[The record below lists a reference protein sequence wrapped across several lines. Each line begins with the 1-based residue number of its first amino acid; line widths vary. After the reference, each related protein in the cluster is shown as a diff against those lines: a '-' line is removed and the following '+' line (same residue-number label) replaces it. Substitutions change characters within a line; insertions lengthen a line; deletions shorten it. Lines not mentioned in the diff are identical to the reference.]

1 MTNCKYK
8 LRKLS
13 VGLVSVGTML
23 IAPTVLGQEVSA
35 STTSTE
41 TSAAS
46 AGVGTSGTAASET
59 GSGAAVA
66 TATTTTA
73 TTNGGP
79 QSTPAVAEATP
90 QPQAQIAPVAAA
102 TSTSSASSSSD
113 GKAPQA
119 VTSSTSPSTPAA
131 ASSNGSNQEA
141 SAETEPQTM
150 EVEKYTVDK
159 ENSKLNIK
167 DGKTPKTGSS
177 VNNEKDTKLIR
188 NRDGKQRDIVD
199 VTRTV
204 KTNEDGT
211 IDVTVTV
218 KPKQIDEGAD
228 VMALL
233 DVSKKMSE
241 DDFNN
246 AKNKIKKLVKTLTSK
261 SASNSDNDE
270 HKYNSRNSVRLMTF
284 YREISNPI
292 DISGKTEEQLDKLL
306 DDLRKKAKANY
317 DWGVDLQGAIHK
329 AREIFNKEKEKKFGK
344 RQHIVLFSQ
353 GESTFSYELQNSVKE
368 DKTKLSRLSGAVTSS
383 NPLLPWP
390 PIFNHTHKNIDML
403 DDVKNLVK
411 LGQTLGIAGLDNLQ
425 STLSLIS
432 IGSSLAGAFL
442 GGGSL
447 TEYLTLKEY
456 KSGDLKENQFDYTK
470 RVGEGYHFHS
480 FSERK
485 KTGEIPFKSEI
496 EPKIKELFEN
506 NKNNQDKSWTE
517 WIFDKL
523 SLTERIQKAKQET
536 LMKLLEYLFY
546 KREYHYYNH
555 NLSAIA
561 EAKMAQQEG
570 ITFYSVDVTDLK
582 TTSKRVKRQ
591 VESKEDKK
599 KEKDREDIEKERNE
613 KFDNY
618 LKQMSEGGKDFFEDV
633 DKAEE
638 FKDILTN
645 VTVTETFED
654 GVNVKDNSWQVS
666 SENNNS
672 LHSNY
677 KSVTHKAASDAS
689 WWSLYSNKESLT
701 WTISKEQLKEAFEKN
716 SSLTF
721 KYKLQVNKQKLLD
734 KNKNRTK
741 RDTSTENKTS
751 VTKDI
756 ISNTV
761 NYKINNQEV
770 KGNKLDDVKLTYT
783 KETVPVP
790 DVEGEVVPIPEK
802 PLVEP
807 MTPLYPAIP
816 NYPTPDIPTPQLPK
830 DEDLEI
836 SGGHGPIV
844 DIVEDTG
851 TGVEGGAQNGVVS
864 TQENKD
870 PIVDITED
878 TQPGMSGSNDAT
890 VVEEDTA
897 PKRPDVLVGG
907 QSDPIDI
914 TEDTQPGMS
923 GSNDATVVEEDTAPK
938 RPDVLV
944 GGQSDPIDITEDTQP
959 GMSGSNDATVIEE
972 DTKPKRFFH
981 FDNEPQAP
989 EKPKEQPSLSLPQA
1003 PVYKAAHH
1011 LPASGDKREAS
1022 FTIAALTII
1031 GAAGLLSKKRRD
1043 TEEN

>member
-35 STTSTE
+35 STETST
-41 TSAAS
+41 TSTSTAS
-46 AGVGTSGTAASET
+46 VDATTSGTAATTPSASTST
-59 GSGAAVA
+59 GGTAASGASGEATVA
-66 TATTTTA
+66 TA
-73 TTNGGP
+73 NGGP
-79 QSTPAVAEATP
+79 QSAPATSEATP
-90 QPQAQIAPVAAA
+90 QPQAQTATVASA
-102 TSTSSASSSSD
+102 STTASPSSASD
-113 GKAPQA
+113 VKAPQA
-119 VTSSTSPSTPAA
+119 ASTTSASSTPAA
-131 ASSNGSNQEA
+131 ASNNSNQATGTEV
-141 SAETEPQTM
+141 ETPMM
-150 EVEKYTVDK
+150 EVEQYKVDK
-159 ENSKLNIK
+159 EKTELKVKDGNKLNSS
-167 DGKTPKTGSS
+167 GSD
-177 VNNEKDTKLIR
+177 KQLIR

-241 DDFNN
+241 DDFKN
-246 AKNKIKKLVKTLTSK
+246 AKEKIKTLVTTLTGK
-261 SASNSDNDE
+261 SSDGKENL
-270 HKYNSRNSVRLMTF
+270 NNRNTVRLMTF
-284 YREISNPI
+284 YRKISEPI
-292 DISGKTEEQLDKLL
+292 DLSGKTSEEVEKELDNIWDKV
-306 DDLRKKAKANY
+306 KKEDW
-317 DWGVDLQGAIHK
+317 DWGVDLQGAIHR
-329 AREIFNKEKEKKFGK
+329 ARDIFKKDQEKKSGK

-353 GESTFSYELQNSVKE
+353 GESTFSYDIHEKSKN
-368 DKTKLSRLSGAVTSS
+368 LSRINEKITSS
-383 NPLLPWP
+383 NPLLHWP
-390 PIFNHTHKNIDML
+390 PIFNHTHQNADML
-403 DDVKNLVK
+403 NEINSIVKI
-411 LGQTLGIAGLDNLQ
+411 GEQLGIKGLSNIRDILTAAGV
-425 STLSLIS
+425 
-432 IGSSLAGAFL
+432 GSGLLGSVI

-456 KSGDLKENQFDYTK
+456 KSDKLLEESQFDYTK
-470 RVGEGYHFHS
+470 RVGEGYHHHS
-480 FSERK
+480 FSKRVSHNDV
-485 KTGEIPFKSEI
+485 PFKAAIDKAI
-496 EPKIKELFEN
+496 ESIFPTTSADKNWFEN
-506 NKNNQDKSWTE
+506 ILDK
-517 WIFDKL
+517 F
-523 SLTERIQKAKQET
+523 SLVESYRETQKKALLKI
-536 LMKLLEYLFY
+536 LEYLFH

-599 KEKDREDIEKERNE
+599 KEKDREDIEKKRNE

-633 DKAEE
+633 DKAEK

-907 QSDPIDI
+907 QSDPIDT

-938 RPDVLV
+938 RPDILV

-1011 LPASGDKREAS
+1011 LPASGDKREVY

>member
-23 IAPTVLGQEVSA
+23 IAPTVLGQEVS
-35 STTSTE
+35 TTGSTE

-46 AGVGTSGTAASET
+46 TASVDATTSGTTA
-59 GSGAAVA
+59 SGASGESSDASVA
-66 TATTTTA
+66 SSEGSQGSESAPA
-73 TTNGGP
+73 SP
-79 QSTPAVAEATP
+79 QP
-90 QPQAQIAPVAAA
+90 QPQAQTAPAA
-102 TSTSSASSSSD
+102 TSASS
-113 GKAPQA
+113 KAKTEEQTPKA
-119 VTSSTSPSTPAA
+119 ATSSTPSTPAA
-131 ASSNGSNQEA
+131 SSSSNSNQEA
-141 SAETEPQTM
+141 SAETEPQM
-150 EVEKYTVDK
+150 MDVEKYTVDK
-159 ENSKLNIK
+159 ESSELKVK
-167 DGKTPKTGSS
+167 DGKKPK
-177 VNNEKDTKLIR
+177 NENKVDKDTKLIR
-188 NRDGKQRDIVD
+188 NRDGEQRDIFD
-199 VTRTV
+199 IKREV
-204 KTNEDGT
+204 KTNADGT

-218 KPKQIDEGAD
+218 TPKEIDKGAD

-233 DVSKKMSE
+233 DVSQKMTKENFDKAKEQIKKM
-241 DDFNN
+241 
-246 AKNKIKKLVKTLTSK
+246 VTTLTGEPTDGK
-261 SASNSDNDE
+261 ENRNR
-270 HKYNSRNSVRLMTF
+270 RNSVRLMTF
-284 YREISNPI
+284 YRKISEPI
-292 DISGKTEEQLDKLL
+292 DLSGKTSEEVEKELDNIWDKV
-306 DDLRKKAKANY
+306 KKEDW

-329 AREIFNKEKEKKFGK
+329 ARDIFKKEKESKK

-353 GESTFSYELQNSVKE
+353 GESTFSYDIN
-368 DKTKLSRLSGAVTSS
+368 DKDKNKTVRKNRITGKVTTS
-383 NPLLPWP
+383 NPLFPWL
-390 PIFNHTHKNIDML
+390 PIFNHTNQKAEVI
-403 DDVKNLVK
+403 DDVDK
-411 LGQTLGIAGLDNLQ
+411 LLDFAEKMGISLPKGLRAGVQAIGLSNSFL
-425 STLSLIS
+425 STFT
-432 IGSSLAGAFL
+432 GSG
-442 GGGSL
+442 L
-447 TEYLTLKEY
+447 TEYLTLNEY
-456 KSGDLKENQFDYTK
+456 GSDILKEKQFDYTK
-470 RVGEGYHFHS
+470 RVGEGYYYHS
-480 FSERK
+480 YSKRTHGDK
-485 KTGEIPFKSEI
+485 MPFEKQIREVL
-496 EPKIKELFEN
+496 EQFLPKIE
-506 NKNNQDKSWTE
+506 SRE
-517 WIFDKL
+517 WAKKFIDIFGL
-523 SLTERIQKAKQET
+523 QGQKVDQIGVDVI
-536 LMKLLEYLFY
+536 MKVINSIFY
-546 KREYHYYNH
+546 SRQYYYYNH

-561 EAKMAQQEG
+561 EAKMAQEEG

-582 TTSKRVKRQ
+582 PKRAKRQ
-591 VESKEDKK
+591 AAVLQKTTK
-599 KEKDREDIEKERNE
+599 KESEEDRNN
-613 KFDNY
+613 KFDGY
-618 LKQMSEGGKDFFEDV
+618 LKKMSEGGKEFFNDV
-633 DKAEE
+633 DEADK
-638 FKDILTN
+638 FKDTLTE
-645 VTVTETFED
+645 VTVTETFENS
-654 GVNVKDNSWQVS
+654 VSVENQSWKVSSNSNHKENVKYTNAQKNRNWFS
-666 SENNNS
+666 SE
-672 LHSNY
+672 
-677 KSVTHKAASDAS
+677 V
-689 WWSLYSNKESLT
+689 KESLT
-701 WTISKEQLKEAFEKN
+701 WTISKEQLKQAFEDGKP
-716 SSLTF
+716 LTLT
-721 KYKLQVNKQKLLD
+721 YKLKVDNNKLKKALD
-734 KNKNRTK
+734 DKRKNRPK
-741 RDTSTENKTS
+741 RSIPTENENS
-751 VTKDI
+751 VTEKI

-761 NYKINNQEV
+761 NYKINKQEV

-816 NYPTPDIPTPQLPK
+816 NYPTPQLPK

-914 TEDTQPGMS
+914 TEDTQPSVS

-938 RPDVLV
+938 RPDILV

-1022 FTIAALTII
+1022 FTIVALTII

>member
-23 IAPTVLGQEVSA
+23 IAPTVLGQEVSTGA
-35 STTSTE
+35 SSSTE
-41 TSAAS
+41 TSASSNNTNTAS
-46 AGVGTSGTAASET
+46 TVETSTTTSTSGTAASGT
-59 GSGAAVA
+59 GSEAAVA
-66 TATTTTA
+66 SS
-73 TTNGGP
+73 GGS
-79 QSTPAVAEATP
+79 QSSGTTPAS
-90 QPQAQIAPVAAA
+90 PQAQTSEQPAVTSAS
-102 TSTSSASSSSD
+102 STSSSSEEKTPKAANTASSS
-113 GKAPQA
+113 ATVA
-119 VTSSTSPSTPAA
+119 SP
-131 ASSNGSNQEA
+131 SNGSNQEA

-150 EVEKYTVDK
+150 EVEKYTVDR
-159 ENSKLNIK
+159 ENSELKVK
-167 DGKTPKTGSS
+167 DGTQPKKGRS
-177 VNNEKDTKLIR
+177 VSQDTKLIK

-233 DVSKKMSE
+233 DVSKKMTE
-241 DDFNN
+241 DVFKN
-246 AKNKIKKLVKTLTSK
+246 AKEKIKKLVTTLTSK
-261 SASNSDNDE
+261 SPDGQPNHNA
-270 HKYNSRNSVRLMTF
+270 RNSVRLMTF
-284 YREISNPI
+284 YHKVNEPI
-292 DISGKTEEQLDKLL
+292 ELTAENVDAKLKEVWEQA
-306 DDLRKKAKANY
+306 KKDW

-329 AREIFNKEKEKKFGK
+329 AREIFNKEKEKKSGK

-353 GESTFSYELQNSVKE
+353 GESTFSYDINDKNNSKLT
-368 DKTKLSRLSGAVTSS
+368 KTRITGKVTSS
-383 NPLLPWP
+383 NPLLRWP
-390 PIFNHTHKNIDML
+390 PILEHTHKNGDMIS
-403 DDVKNLVK
+403 DVKTLIAFASK
-411 LGQTLGIAGLDNLQ
+411 LGIKGLSWIQAPLDGLKLGGDIL
-425 STLSLIS
+425 
-432 IGSSLAGAFL
+432 GSVL
-442 GGGSL
+442 GGGGL
-447 TEYLTLKEY
+447 GEYLTLKEY
-456 KSGDLKENQFDYTK
+456 DSHKLNEDQFNYTK
-470 RVGEGYHFHS
+470 RVGEGYHYHS
-480 FSERK
+480 FSNRE
-485 KTGEIPFKSEI
+485 SEDKMPLEPQI
-496 EPKIKELFEN
+496 ETALKAVLPKFEEN
-506 NKNNQDKSWTE
+506 NWFTKVLTYFNLKDRAEQAKLDIIMKVIKSV
-517 WIFDKL
+517 
-523 SLTERIQKAKQET
+523 
-536 LMKLLEYLFY
+536 FY
-546 KREYHYYNH
+546 KRQYHYYNH

-561 EAKMAQQEG
+561 EAKMAQEEG
-570 ITFYSVDVTDLK
+570 ITFYSVDVTDSK
-582 TTSKRVKRQ
+582 TTLKRAKRQ
-591 VESKEDKK
+591 TAVRPESAK
-599 KEKDREDIEKERNE
+599 KESEEERNKKFDEYLEKMSEDSKFFTDVDQAE
-613 KFDNY
+613 KF
-618 LKQMSEGGKDFFEDV
+618 KDT
-633 DKAEE
+633 
-638 FKDILTN
+638 LTN

-654 GVNVKDNSWQVS
+654 GVNVKENSCQTS
-666 SENNNS
+666 LDSNNNS
-672 LHSNY
+672 SNSNCGGDVKY
-677 KSVTHKAASDAS
+677 QKSSESS
-689 WWSLYSNKESLT
+689 WRGSTKESLT

-721 KYKLQVNKQKLLD
+721 KYQLQVNKQKLLD

-741 RDTSTENKTS
+741 RSISTENENS
-751 VTKDI
+751 VTEKI
-756 ISNTV
+756 ISNTTT
-761 NYKINNQEV
+761 YKINGQEV

-816 NYPTPDIPTPQLPK
+816 NYPTPQLPK

-914 TEDTQPGMS
+914 TEDTQPSVS

-938 RPDVLV
+938 RPDILV

-959 GMSGSNDATVIEE
+959 GMSGANDATVIEE

-1022 FTIAALTII
+1022 FTIVALTII

>member
-23 IAPTVLGQEVSA
+23 IAPTVLGQEVS
-35 STTSTE
+35 TTGSTE

-46 AGVGTSGTAASET
+46 TASVDATTSGTTA
-59 GSGAAVA
+59 SGASGESSDASVA
-66 TATTTTA
+66 SSEGSQGSESAPA
-73 TTNGGP
+73 SP
-79 QSTPAVAEATP
+79 QP
-90 QPQAQIAPVAAA
+90 QPQAQTAPAA
-102 TSTSSASSSSD
+102 TSASS
-113 GKAPQA
+113 KAKTEEQTPKA
-119 VTSSTSPSTPAA
+119 ATSSTPSTPSTPAA
-131 ASSNGSNQEA
+131 SSSSNSNQEA
-141 SAETEPQTM
+141 SAETEPQM
-150 EVEKYTVDK
+150 MDVEKYTVDK
-159 ENSKLNIK
+159 ESSELKVK
-167 DGKTPKTGSS
+167 DGKKPK
-177 VNNEKDTKLIR
+177 NENKVDKDTKLIR
-188 NRDGKQRDIVD
+188 NRDGEQRDIFD
-199 VTRTV
+199 IKREV
-204 KTNEDGT
+204 KTNADGT

-218 KPKQIDEGAD
+218 TPKEIDKGAD

-233 DVSKKMSE
+233 DVSQKMTKENFDKAKEQIKKM
-241 DDFNN
+241 
-246 AKNKIKKLVKTLTSK
+246 VTTLTGEPTDGK
-261 SASNSDNDE
+261 ENRNR
-270 HKYNSRNSVRLMTF
+270 RNSVRLMTF
-284 YREISNPI
+284 YRKISEPI
-292 DISGKTEEQLDKLL
+292 DLSGKTSEEVEKELDNIWDKV
-306 DDLRKKAKANY
+306 KKEDW

-329 AREIFNKEKEKKFGK
+329 ARDIFKKEKESKK

-353 GESTFSYELQNSVKE
+353 GESTFSYDIN
-368 DKTKLSRLSGAVTSS
+368 DKDKNNTVRKNRITGKVTTS
-383 NPLLPWP
+383 NPLFPWL
-390 PIFNHTHKNIDML
+390 PIFNHTNQKAEVI
-403 DDVKNLVK
+403 DDVDK
-411 LGQTLGIAGLDNLQ
+411 LLDFAEKMGISLPKGLRAGVQAIGLSNSFL
-425 STLSLIS
+425 STFT
-432 IGSSLAGAFL
+432 GSG
-442 GGGSL
+442 L
-447 TEYLTLKEY
+447 TEYLTLNEY
-456 KSGDLKENQFDYTK
+456 GSDILKEKQFDYTK
-470 RVGEGYHFHS
+470 RVGEGYYYHS
-480 FSERK
+480 YSKRTHGDK
-485 KTGEIPFKSEI
+485 MPFEKQIREVL
-496 EPKIKELFEN
+496 EQFLPKIE
-506 NKNNQDKSWTE
+506 SRE
-517 WIFDKL
+517 WAKKFIDIFGL
-523 SLTERIQKAKQET
+523 QGQKVDQIGVDVI
-536 LMKLLEYLFY
+536 MKVINSIFY
-546 KREYHYYNH
+546 SRQYYYYNH

-561 EAKMAQQEG
+561 EAKMAQEEG

-582 TTSKRVKRQ
+582 PKRAKRQ
-591 VESKEDKK
+591 AAVLQKTTK
-599 KEKDREDIEKERNE
+599 KESEEDRNN
-613 KFDNY
+613 KFDEY
-618 LKQMSEGGKDFFEDV
+618 LKKMSEGGKEFFNDV
-633 DKAEE
+633 DEADK
-638 FKDILTN
+638 FKDTLTE
-645 VTVTETFED
+645 VTVTETFENS
-654 GVNVKDNSWQVS
+654 VSVENQSWKVSSNSNHKENVKYTNAQKNRNWFS
-666 SENNNS
+666 SE
-672 LHSNY
+672 
-677 KSVTHKAASDAS
+677 V
-689 WWSLYSNKESLT
+689 KESLT
-701 WTISKEQLKEAFEKN
+701 WTISKEQLKQAFEDGKP
-716 SSLTF
+716 LTLT
-721 KYKLQVNKQKLLD
+721 YKLKVDNNKLKKALD
-734 KNKNRTK
+734 DKRKNRPK
-741 RDTSTENKTS
+741 RSIPTENENS
-751 VTKDI
+751 VTEKI

-761 NYKINNQEV
+761 NYKINKQEV

-816 NYPTPDIPTPQLPK
+816 NYPTPQLPK

-914 TEDTQPGMS
+914 TEDTQPSVS

-938 RPDVLV
+938 RPDILV

-1022 FTIAALTII
+1022 FTIVALTII

>member
-23 IAPTVLGQEVSA
+23 IAPTVLGQEVS
-35 STTSTE
+35 TTGSTE

-46 AGVGTSGTAASET
+46 TASVDATTSGTTA
-59 GSGAAVA
+59 SGASGESSDASVA
-66 TATTTTA
+66 SSEGSQGSESAPA
-73 TTNGGP
+73 SP
-79 QSTPAVAEATP
+79 QP
-90 QPQAQIAPVAAA
+90 QPQAQTAPAA
-102 TSTSSASSSSD
+102 TSASS
-113 GKAPQA
+113 KAKTEEQTPKA
-119 VTSSTSPSTPAA
+119 ATSSTPSTPAA
-131 ASSNGSNQEA
+131 SSSSNSNQEA
-141 SAETEPQTM
+141 SAETEPQM
-150 EVEKYTVDK
+150 MDVEKYTVDK
-159 ENSKLNIK
+159 ESSELKVK
-167 DGKTPKTGSS
+167 DGKKPK
-177 VNNEKDTKLIR
+177 NENKVDKDTKLIR
-188 NRDGKQRDIVD
+188 NRDGEQRDIFD
-199 VTRTV
+199 IKREV
-204 KTNEDGT
+204 KTNADGT

-218 KPKQIDEGAD
+218 TPKEIDKGAD

-233 DVSKKMSE
+233 DVSQKMTKENFDKAKEQIKKM
-241 DDFNN
+241 
-246 AKNKIKKLVKTLTSK
+246 VTTLTGEPTDGK
-261 SASNSDNDE
+261 ENRNR
-270 HKYNSRNSVRLMTF
+270 RNSVRLMTF
-284 YREISNPI
+284 YRKISEPI
-292 DISGKTEEQLDKLL
+292 DLSGKTSEEVEKELDNIWDKV
-306 DDLRKKAKANY
+306 KKEDW

-329 AREIFNKEKEKKFGK
+329 ARDIFKKEKESKK

-353 GESTFSYELQNSVKE
+353 GESTFSYDIN
-368 DKTKLSRLSGAVTSS
+368 DKDKNNTVRKNRITGKVTTS
-383 NPLLPWP
+383 NPLFPWL
-390 PIFNHTHKNIDML
+390 PIFNHTNQKAEVI
-403 DDVKNLVK
+403 DDVAK
-411 LGQTLGIAGLDNLQ
+411 LLDFAEKMGISLPKGLRAGVQAIGLSNSFL
-425 STLSLIS
+425 STFT
-432 IGSSLAGAFL
+432 GSG
-442 GGGSL
+442 L
-447 TEYLTLKEY
+447 TEYLTLNEY
-456 KSGDLKENQFDYTK
+456 GSDILKEKQFDYTK
-470 RVGEGYHFHS
+470 RVGEGYYYHS
-480 FSERK
+480 YSKRTHGDK
-485 KTGEIPFKSEI
+485 MPFEKQIREVL
-496 EPKIKELFEN
+496 EQFLPKIE
-506 NKNNQDKSWTE
+506 SRE
-517 WIFDKL
+517 WAKKFIDIFGL
-523 SLTERIQKAKQET
+523 QGQKVDQIGVDVI
-536 LMKLLEYLFY
+536 MKVINSIFY
-546 KREYHYYNH
+546 SRQYYYYNH

-561 EAKMAQQEG
+561 EAKMAQEEG

-582 TTSKRVKRQ
+582 PKRAKRQ
-591 VESKEDKK
+591 AAVLQKTTKKES
-599 KEKDREDIEKERNE
+599 EKDRNN
-613 KFDNY
+613 KFDGY
-618 LKQMSEGGKDFFEDV
+618 LKKMSEGGKEFFNDV
-633 DKAEE
+633 DEADK
-638 FKDILTN
+638 FKDTLTE
-645 VTVTETFED
+645 VTVTETFENS
-654 GVNVKDNSWQVS
+654 VSVENQSWKVSSNSNHKENVKYTNAQKNRNWFS
-666 SENNNS
+666 SE
-672 LHSNY
+672 
-677 KSVTHKAASDAS
+677 V
-689 WWSLYSNKESLT
+689 KESLT
-701 WTISKEQLKEAFEKN
+701 WTISKEQLKQAFEDGKP
-716 SSLTF
+716 LTLT
-721 KYKLQVNKQKLLD
+721 YKLKVDNNKLKKALD
-734 KNKNRTK
+734 DKRKNRPK
-741 RDTSTENKTS
+741 RSIPTENENS
-751 VTKDI
+751 VTEKI

-761 NYKINNQEV
+761 NYKINKQEV

-816 NYPTPDIPTPQLPK
+816 NYPTPQLPK

-914 TEDTQPGMS
+914 TEDTQPSVS

-938 RPDVLV
+938 RPDILV

-1022 FTIAALTII
+1022 FTIVALTII

>member
-23 IAPTVLGQEVSA
+23 IAPTVLGQEVS
-35 STTSTE
+35 TTGSTE

-46 AGVGTSGTAASET
+46 TASVDATTSGTTA
-59 GSGAAVA
+59 SGASGESSDASVA
-66 TATTTTA
+66 SSEGSQGSESAPA
-73 TTNGGP
+73 SP
-79 QSTPAVAEATP
+79 QP
-90 QPQAQIAPVAAA
+90 QPQAQTAPAA
-102 TSTSSASSSSD
+102 TSASS
-113 GKAPQA
+113 KAKTEEQTPKA
-119 VTSSTSPSTPAA
+119 ATSSTPSTPAA
-131 ASSNGSNQEA
+131 SSSSNSNQEA
-141 SAETEPQTM
+141 SAETEPQM
-150 EVEKYTVDK
+150 MDVEKYTVDK
-159 ENSKLNIK
+159 ESSELKVK
-167 DGKTPKTGSS
+167 DGKKPK
-177 VNNEKDTKLIR
+177 NENKVDKDTKLIR
-188 NRDGKQRDIVD
+188 NRDGEQRDIFD
-199 VTRTV
+199 IKREV
-204 KTNEDGT
+204 KTNADGT

-218 KPKQIDEGAD
+218 TPKEIDKGAD

-233 DVSKKMSE
+233 DVSQKMTKENFDKAKEQIKKM
-241 DDFNN
+241 
-246 AKNKIKKLVKTLTSK
+246 VTTLTGEPTDGK
-261 SASNSDNDE
+261 ENRNR
-270 HKYNSRNSVRLMTF
+270 RNSVRLMTF
-284 YREISNPI
+284 YRKISEPI
-292 DISGKTEEQLDKLL
+292 DLSGKTSEEVEKELDNIWDKV
-306 DDLRKKAKANY
+306 KKEDW

-329 AREIFNKEKEKKFGK
+329 ARDIFKKEKESKK

-353 GESTFSYELQNSVKE
+353 GESTFSYDIN
-368 DKTKLSRLSGAVTSS
+368 DKDKNNTVRKNRITGKVTTS
-383 NPLLPWP
+383 NPLFPWL
-390 PIFNHTHKNIDML
+390 PIFNHTNQKAEVI
-403 DDVKNLVK
+403 DDVDK
-411 LGQTLGIAGLDNLQ
+411 LLDFAEKMGIPLPKGLRAGVQTIGLSNSFL
-425 STLSLIS
+425 STFT
-432 IGSSLAGAFL
+432 GSG
-442 GGGSL
+442 L
-447 TEYLTLKEY
+447 TEYLTLNEY
-456 KSGDLKENQFDYTK
+456 GSDILKEKQFDYTK
-470 RVGEGYHFHS
+470 RVGEGYYYHS
-480 FSERK
+480 YSKRTHGDK
-485 KTGEIPFKSEI
+485 MPFEKQIREVL
-496 EPKIKELFEN
+496 EQFLPKIE
-506 NKNNQDKSWTE
+506 SRE
-517 WIFDKL
+517 WAKKFIDIFGL
-523 SLTERIQKAKQET
+523 QGQKVDQIGVDVI
-536 LMKLLEYLFY
+536 MKVINSIFY
-546 KREYHYYNH
+546 SRQYYYYNH

-561 EAKMAQQEG
+561 EAKMAQEEG

-582 TTSKRVKRQ
+582 PKRAKRQ
-591 VESKEDKK
+591 AAVLQKTTK
-599 KEKDREDIEKERNE
+599 KESEEDRNN
-613 KFDNY
+613 KFDGY
-618 LKQMSEGGKDFFEDV
+618 LKKMSEGGKEFFNDV
-633 DKAEE
+633 DEADK
-638 FKDILTN
+638 FKDTLTE
-645 VTVTETFED
+645 VTVTETFENS
-654 GVNVKDNSWQVS
+654 VSVENQSWKVSSNSNHKENVKYTNAQKNRNWFS
-666 SENNNS
+666 SE
-672 LHSNY
+672 
-677 KSVTHKAASDAS
+677 V
-689 WWSLYSNKESLT
+689 KESLT
-701 WTISKEQLKEAFEKN
+701 WTISKEQLKQAFEDGKP
-716 SSLTF
+716 LTLT
-721 KYKLQVNKQKLLD
+721 YKLKVDNNKLKKALD
-734 KNKNRTK
+734 DKRKNRPK
-741 RDTSTENKTS
+741 RSIPTENENS
-751 VTKDI
+751 VTEKI

-761 NYKINNQEV
+761 NYKINKQEV

-816 NYPTPDIPTPQLPK
+816 NYPTPQLPK

-1022 FTIAALTII
+1022 FTIVALTII

>member
-23 IAPTVLGQEVSA
+23 IAPTVLGQEVS
-35 STTSTE
+35 TTGSTE

-46 AGVGTSGTAASET
+46 TASVDATTSGTTA
-59 GSGAAVA
+59 SGASGESSDASVA
-66 TATTTTA
+66 SSEGSQGSESAPA
-73 TTNGGP
+73 SP
-79 QSTPAVAEATP
+79 QP
-90 QPQAQIAPVAAA
+90 QPQAQTAPAA
-102 TSTSSASSSSD
+102 TSASS
-113 GKAPQA
+113 KAKTEEQTPKA
-119 VTSSTSPSTPAA
+119 ATSSTPSTPAA
-131 ASSNGSNQEA
+131 SSSSNSNQEA
-141 SAETEPQTM
+141 SAETEPQM
-150 EVEKYTVDK
+150 MDVEKYTVDK
-159 ENSKLNIK
+159 ESSELKVK
-167 DGKTPKTGSS
+167 DGKKPK
-177 VNNEKDTKLIR
+177 NENKVDKDTKLIR
-188 NRDGKQRDIVD
+188 NRDGEQRDIFD
-199 VTRTV
+199 IKREV
-204 KTNEDGT
+204 KTNADGT

-218 KPKQIDEGAD
+218 TPKEIDKGAD

-233 DVSKKMSE
+233 DVSQKMTKENFDKAKEQIKKM
-241 DDFNN
+241 
-246 AKNKIKKLVKTLTSK
+246 VTTLTGEPTDGK
-261 SASNSDNDE
+261 ENRNR
-270 HKYNSRNSVRLMTF
+270 RNSVRLMTF
-284 YREISNPI
+284 YRKISEPI
-292 DISGKTEEQLDKLL
+292 DLSGKTSEEVEKELDNIWDKV
-306 DDLRKKAKANY
+306 KKEDW

-329 AREIFNKEKEKKFGK
+329 ARDIFKKEKESKK

-353 GESTFSYELQNSVKE
+353 GESTFSYDIN
-368 DKTKLSRLSGAVTSS
+368 DKDKNNTVRKNRITGKVTTS
-383 NPLLPWP
+383 NPLFPWL
-390 PIFNHTHKNIDML
+390 PIFNHTNQKAEVI
-403 DDVKNLVK
+403 DDVAK
-411 LGQTLGIAGLDNLQ
+411 LLDFAEKMGISLPKGLRAGVQAIGLSNSFL
-425 STLSLIS
+425 STFT
-432 IGSSLAGAFL
+432 GSG
-442 GGGSL
+442 L
-447 TEYLTLKEY
+447 TEYLTLNEY
-456 KSGDLKENQFDYTK
+456 GSDILKEKQFDYTK
-470 RVGEGYHFHS
+470 RVGEGYYYHS
-480 FSERK
+480 YSKRTHGDK
-485 KTGEIPFKSEI
+485 MPFEKQIREVL
-496 EPKIKELFEN
+496 EQFLPKIE
-506 NKNNQDKSWTE
+506 SRE
-517 WIFDKL
+517 WAKKFIDIFGL
-523 SLTERIQKAKQET
+523 QGQKVDQIGVDVI
-536 LMKLLEYLFY
+536 MKVINSIFY
-546 KREYHYYNH
+546 SRQYYYYNH

-561 EAKMAQQEG
+561 EAKMAQEEG
-570 ITFYSVDVTDLK
+570 ITFYSVDVIDLK
-582 TTSKRVKRQ
+582 PKRAKRQ
-591 VESKEDKK
+591 AAVLQKTTK
-599 KEKDREDIEKERNE
+599 KESEEDRNN
-613 KFDNY
+613 KFDGY
-618 LKQMSEGGKDFFEDV
+618 LKKMSEGGKEFFNDV
-633 DKAEE
+633 DEADK
-638 FKDILTN
+638 FKDTLTE
-645 VTVTETFED
+645 VTVTETFENS
-654 GVNVKDNSWQVS
+654 VSVENQSWKVSSNSNHKENVKYTNAQKNRNWFS
-666 SENNNS
+666 SE
-672 LHSNY
+672 
-677 KSVTHKAASDAS
+677 V
-689 WWSLYSNKESLT
+689 KESLT
-701 WTISKEQLKEAFEKN
+701 WTISKEQLKQAFEDGKP
-716 SSLTF
+716 LTLT
-721 KYKLQVNKQKLLD
+721 YKLKVDNNKLKKALD
-734 KNKNRTK
+734 DKRKNRPK
-741 RDTSTENKTS
+741 RSIPTENENS
-751 VTKDI
+751 VTEKI

-761 NYKINNQEV
+761 NYKINKQEV

-816 NYPTPDIPTPQLPK
+816 NYPTPQLPK

-914 TEDTQPGMS
+914 TEDTQPSVS

-938 RPDVLV
+938 RPDILV

-1022 FTIAALTII
+1022 FTIVALTII

>member
-23 IAPTVLGQEVSA
+23 IAPTVLGQEVS
-35 STTSTE
+35 TTGSTE

-46 AGVGTSGTAASET
+46 TASVDATTSGTTA
-59 GSGAAVA
+59 SGASGESSDASVA
-66 TATTTTA
+66 SSEGSQGSESAPA
-73 TTNGGP
+73 SP
-79 QSTPAVAEATP
+79 QP
-90 QPQAQIAPVAAA
+90 QPQAQTAPAA
-102 TSTSSASSSSD
+102 TSASS
-113 GKAPQA
+113 KAKTEEQTPKA
-119 VTSSTSPSTPAA
+119 ATSSTPSTPAA
-131 ASSNGSNQEA
+131 SSSSNSNQEA
-141 SAETEPQTM
+141 SAETEPQM
-150 EVEKYTVDK
+150 MDVEKYTVDK
-159 ENSKLNIK
+159 ESSELKVK
-167 DGKTPKTGSS
+167 DGKKPK
-177 VNNEKDTKLIR
+177 NENKVDKDTKLIR
-188 NRDGKQRDIVD
+188 NRDGEQRDIFD
-199 VTRTV
+199 IKREV
-204 KTNEDGT
+204 KTNADGT

-218 KPKQIDEGAD
+218 TPKEIDKGAD

-233 DVSKKMSE
+233 DVSQKMTKENFDKAKEQIKKM
-241 DDFNN
+241 
-246 AKNKIKKLVKTLTSK
+246 VTTLTGEPTDGK
-261 SASNSDNDE
+261 ENRNR
-270 HKYNSRNSVRLMTF
+270 RNSVRLMTF
-284 YREISNPI
+284 YRKISEPI
-292 DISGKTEEQLDKLL
+292 DLSGKTSEEVEKELDNIWDKV
-306 DDLRKKAKANY
+306 KKEDW

-329 AREIFNKEKEKKFGK
+329 ARDIFKKEKESKK

-353 GESTFSYELQNSVKE
+353 GESTFSYDIN
-368 DKTKLSRLSGAVTSS
+368 DKDKNNTVRKNRITGKVTTS
-383 NPLLPWP
+383 NPLFPWL
-390 PIFNHTHKNIDML
+390 PIFNHTNQKAEVI
-403 DDVKNLVK
+403 DDVAK
-411 LGQTLGIAGLDNLQ
+411 LLDFAEKMGISLPKGLRAGVQAIGLSNSFL
-425 STLSLIS
+425 STFT
-432 IGSSLAGAFL
+432 GSG
-442 GGGSL
+442 L
-447 TEYLTLKEY
+447 TEYLTLNEY
-456 KSGDLKENQFDYTK
+456 GSDILKEKQFDYTK
-470 RVGEGYHFHS
+470 RVGEGYYYHS
-480 FSERK
+480 YSKRTHGDK
-485 KTGEIPFKSEI
+485 MPFEKQIREVL
-496 EPKIKELFEN
+496 EQFLPKIE
-506 NKNNQDKSWTE
+506 SRE
-517 WIFDKL
+517 WAKKFIDIFGL
-523 SLTERIQKAKQET
+523 QGQKVDQIGVDVI
-536 LMKLLEYLFY
+536 MKVINSIFY
-546 KREYHYYNH
+546 SRQYYYYNH

-561 EAKMAQQEG
+561 EAKMAQEEG

-582 TTSKRVKRQ
+582 PKRAKRQ
-591 VESKEDKK
+591 AAVLQKTTK
-599 KEKDREDIEKERNE
+599 KESEEDRNN
-613 KFDNY
+613 KFDGY
-618 LKQMSEGGKDFFEDV
+618 LKKMSEGGKEFFNDV
-633 DKAEE
+633 DEADK
-638 FKDILTN
+638 FKDTLTE
-645 VTVTETFED
+645 VTVTETFENS
-654 GVNVKDNSWQVS
+654 VSVENQSWKVSSNSNHKENVKYTNAQKNRNWFS
-666 SENNNS
+666 SE
-672 LHSNY
+672 
-677 KSVTHKAASDAS
+677 V
-689 WWSLYSNKESLT
+689 KESLT
-701 WTISKEQLKEAFEKN
+701 WTISKEQLKQAFEDGKP
-716 SSLTF
+716 LTLT
-721 KYKLQVNKQKLLD
+721 YKLKVDNNKLKKALD
-734 KNKNRTK
+734 DKRKNRPK
-741 RDTSTENKTS
+741 RSIPTENENS
-751 VTKDI
+751 VTEKI

-761 NYKINNQEV
+761 NYKINKQEV

-816 NYPTPDIPTPQLPK
+816 NYPTPQLPK

-914 TEDTQPGMS
+914 TEDTQPSVS

-938 RPDVLV
+938 RPDILV

-1022 FTIAALTII
+1022 FTIVALTII

>member
-432 IGSSLAGAFL
+432 TGSSLAGAFL

>member
-23 IAPTVLGQEVSA
+23 IAPTVLGQEVSTGA
-35 STTSTE
+35 SSSTE
-41 TSAAS
+41 TSASSNNTNTAS
-46 AGVGTSGTAASET
+46 TVETSTTTSTSGTAASGT
-59 GSGAAVA
+59 GSEAAVA
-66 TATTTTA
+66 SS
-73 TTNGGP
+73 GGS
-79 QSTPAVAEATP
+79 QSSGTTPAS
-90 QPQAQIAPVAAA
+90 PQAQTSEQPAVTSAS
-102 TSTSSASSSSD
+102 STSSSSEEKTPKAANTASSS
-113 GKAPQA
+113 ATVA
-119 VTSSTSPSTPAA
+119 SP
-131 ASSNGSNQEA
+131 SNGSNQEA

-150 EVEKYTVDK
+150 EVEKYTVDR
-159 ENSKLNIK
+159 ENSELKVK
-167 DGKTPKTGSS
+167 DGTQPKKGRSAS
-177 VNNEKDTKLIR
+177 QDTKLIK

-233 DVSKKMSE
+233 DVSKKMTE
-241 DDFNN
+241 DDFKN
-246 AKNKIKKLVKTLTSK
+246 AKEKIKKLVTTLTSK
-261 SASNSDNDE
+261 SPDGQPNHNA
-270 HKYNSRNSVRLMTF
+270 RNSVRLMTF
-284 YREISNPI
+284 YHKVNEPI
-292 DISGKTEEQLDKLL
+292 ELTAENVDAKLKEVWEQA
-306 DDLRKKAKANY
+306 KKDW

-329 AREIFNKEKEKKFGK
+329 AREIFNKEKEKKSGK

-353 GESTFSYELQNSVKE
+353 GESTFSYDINDKNNSKLT
-368 DKTKLSRLSGAVTSS
+368 KTRITGKVTSS
-383 NPLLPWP
+383 NPLLRWP
-390 PIFNHTHKNIDML
+390 PILEHTHKNGDMIS
-403 DDVKNLVK
+403 DVKTLIAFASK
-411 LGQTLGIAGLDNLQ
+411 LGIKGLSWIQAPLDGLKLGGDIL
-425 STLSLIS
+425 
-432 IGSSLAGAFL
+432 GSVL
-442 GGGSL
+442 GGGGL
-447 TEYLTLKEY
+447 GEYLTLKEY
-456 KSGDLKENQFDYTK
+456 DSHKLNEDQFNYTK
-470 RVGEGYHFHS
+470 RVGEGYHYHS
-480 FSERK
+480 FSNRE
-485 KTGEIPFKSEI
+485 SEDKMPLEPQI
-496 EPKIKELFEN
+496 EAALKAALPNFEEN
-506 NKNNQDKSWTE
+506 NWFTKVLTYFNLKGRAEQAKLDIIMKVIKSV
-517 WIFDKL
+517 
-523 SLTERIQKAKQET
+523 
-536 LMKLLEYLFY
+536 FY
-546 KREYHYYNH
+546 KRQYHYYNH

-561 EAKMAQQEG
+561 EAKMAQEEG
-570 ITFYSVDVTDLK
+570 ITFYSVDVTDSK
-582 TTSKRVKRQ
+582 TTLKRAKRQ
-591 VESKEDKK
+591 TAVRPESAK
-599 KEKDREDIEKERNE
+599 KESEEERNKKFDEYLEKMSEDSKFFTDVDQAE
-613 KFDNY
+613 KF
-618 LKQMSEGGKDFFEDV
+618 KDT
-633 DKAEE
+633 
-638 FKDILTN
+638 LTN

-654 GVNVKDNSWQVS
+654 GVNVKENSCQTS
-666 SENNNS
+666 LDSNNNS
-672 LHSNY
+672 SNSNCGGDVKY
-677 KSVTHKAASDAS
+677 QKSSESS
-689 WWSLYSNKESLT
+689 WWGSTKESLT

-721 KYKLQVNKQKLLD
+721 KYQLQVNKQKLLD

-741 RDTSTENKTS
+741 RSISTENENS
-751 VTKDI
+751 VTEKI
-756 ISNTV
+756 ISNTTT
-761 NYKINNQEV
+761 YKINGQEV

-816 NYPTPDIPTPQLPK
+816 NYPTPQLPK

-959 GMSGSNDATVIEE
+959 GMSGANDATVIEE

-1022 FTIAALTII
+1022 FTIVALTII

>member
-23 IAPTVLGQEVSA
+23 IAPTVLGQEVSTSA
-35 STTSTE
+35 SSTE
-41 TSAAS
+41 TSANTNTNTSTAS
-46 AGVGTSGTAASET
+46 AGTGTSGTASTTPSVGTST
-59 GSGAAVA
+59 GGAAGGEAAVA
-66 TATTTTA
+66 SS
-73 TTNGGP
+73 GGS
-79 QSTPAVAEATP
+79 QSSDTTPAS
-90 QPQAQIAPVAAA
+90 PQAQTSEQPAA
-102 TSTSSASSSSD
+102 TSTSSNSSSD
-113 GKAPQA
+113 GQTPKTA
-119 VTSSTSPSTPAA
+119 TTSPSTPVVAN
-131 ASSNGSNQEA
+131 SNGNQVTGTEA
-141 SAETEPQTM
+141 SPQM
-150 EVEKYTVDK
+150 MDVEKYTVDK
-159 ENSKLNIK
+159 ESSELNIK
-167 DGKTPKTGSS
+167 DGKTPKNGIS
-177 VNNEKDTKLIR
+177 VTKDTKLIR

-204 KTNEDGT
+204 KANEDGT

-233 DVSKKMSE
+233 DVSKKMTQE
-241 DDFNN
+241 NFDK
-246 AKNKIKKLVKTLTSK
+246 AKEQIKKLVTTLTSK
-261 SASNSDNDE
+261 SDGGKENLN
-270 HKYNSRNSVRLMTF
+270 NRNTVRLMTF
-284 YREISNPI
+284 YRKISEPI
-292 DISGKTEEQLDKLL
+292 DLSGKTEQQVCEELDKIWNRVKNE
-306 DDLRKKAKANY
+306 DW

-329 AREIFNKEKEKKFGK
+329 ARDIFKREKESKK

-353 GESTFSYELQNSVKE
+353 GESTFSYDIK
-368 DKTKLSRLSGAVTSS
+368 DKSDREVTKTRITEKVTTS

-403 DDVKNLVK
+403 DDVKHLVK
-411 LGQTLGIAGLDNLQ
+411 LGQALGITGLDNLQ
-425 STLSLIS
+425 STLKLVS
-432 IGSSLAGAFL
+432 IGSNLAGLVL

-456 KSGDLKENQFDYTK
+456 KSGSLTESQFDYTK

-485 KTGEIPFKSEI
+485 ETGELPFKNEI
-496 EPKIKELFEN
+496 ESRIKGLFKSNET
-506 NKNNQDKSWTE
+506 DAKSWFE
-517 WIFDKL
+517 SILDKL
-523 SLTERIQKAKQET
+523 SLTERVQKAKQEA
-536 LMKLLEYLFY
+536 LMKLLGYLFY

-570 ITFYSVDVTDLK
+570 ITFYSVDVTDLN

-591 VESKEDKK
+591 IESEEDKK
-599 KEKDREDIEKERNE
+599 KEKEKEDIEKKRHE
-613 KFDNY
+613 KFDKY
-618 LKQMSEGGKDFFEDV
+618 LKEMSEGGNAFFNDV
-633 DKAEE
+633 GKADK
-638 FKDILTN
+638 FKDTLTELTIKDEFTDKVTVEKNSLNKPLTN
-645 VTVTETFED
+645 ELSRTNRVQHRE
-654 GVNVKDNSWQVS
+654 VNTSYLNFWGS
-666 SENNNS
+666 S
-672 LHSNY
+672 
-677 KSVTHKAASDAS
+677 
-689 WWSLYSNKESLT
+689 KESLT
-701 WTISKEQLKEAFEKN
+701 WTISKDQLREAFEKDGF
-716 SSLTF
+716 LTF
-721 KYKLQVNKQKLLD
+721 KYTLRINKDKLLGTD
-734 KNKNRTK
+734 KKRTK
-741 RDTSTENKTS
+741 RDISTENKTS

-761 NYKINNQEV
+761 TYKINEQKVE
-770 KGNKLDDVKLTYT
+770 GNKLDDVKLTYT

-816 NYPTPDIPTPQLPK
+816 NYLTPDIPTPQLPK

-890 VVEEDTA
+890 VIEEDTT
-897 PKRPDVLVGG
+897 PKRPDILVGG
-907 QSDPIDI
+907 QS
-914 TEDTQPGMS
+914 E
-923 GSNDATVVEEDTAPK
+923 
-938 RPDVLV
+938 
-944 GGQSDPIDITEDTQP
+944 PIDITEDTQP

-989 EKPKEQPSLSLPQA
+989 EKPKEQPSLQDSNSLPQA
-1003 PVYKAAHH
+1003 PAYKAAHH
-1011 LPASGDKREAS
+1011 LPASGDKREVY

>member
-23 IAPTVLGQEVSA
+23 IAPTVLGQEVS
-35 STTSTE
+35 TTGSTE

-46 AGVGTSGTAASET
+46 TASVDATTSGTTA
-59 GSGAAVA
+59 SGASGESSDASVA
-66 TATTTTA
+66 SSEGSQGSESAPA
-73 TTNGGP
+73 SP
-79 QSTPAVAEATP
+79 QP
-90 QPQAQIAPVAAA
+90 QPQAQTAPAA
-102 TSTSSASSSSD
+102 TSASS
-113 GKAPQA
+113 KAKTEEQTPKA
-119 VTSSTSPSTPAA
+119 ATSSTPSTPAA
-131 ASSNGSNQEA
+131 SSSSNSNQEA
-141 SAETEPQTM
+141 SAETEPQM
-150 EVEKYTVDK
+150 MDVEKYTVDK
-159 ENSKLNIK
+159 ESSELKVK
-167 DGKTPKTGSS
+167 DGKKPK
-177 VNNEKDTKLIR
+177 NENKVDKDTKLIR
-188 NRDGKQRDIVD
+188 NRDGEQRDIFD
-199 VTRTV
+199 IKREV
-204 KTNEDGT
+204 KTNADGT

-218 KPKQIDEGAD
+218 TPKEIDKGAD

-233 DVSKKMSE
+233 DVSQKMTKENFDKAKEQIKKM
-241 DDFNN
+241 
-246 AKNKIKKLVKTLTSK
+246 VTTLTGEPTDGK
-261 SASNSDNDE
+261 ENRNR
-270 HKYNSRNSVRLMTF
+270 RNSVRLMTF
-284 YREISNPI
+284 YRKISEPI
-292 DISGKTEEQLDKLL
+292 DLSGKTSEEVEKELDNIWDKV
-306 DDLRKKAKANY
+306 KKEDW

-329 AREIFNKEKEKKFGK
+329 ARDIFKKEKESKK

-353 GESTFSYELQNSVKE
+353 GESTFSYDIN
-368 DKTKLSRLSGAVTSS
+368 DKDKNNTVRKNRITGKVTTS
-383 NPLLPWP
+383 NPLFPWL
-390 PIFNHTHKNIDML
+390 PIFNHTNQKAEVI
-403 DDVKNLVK
+403 DDVDK
-411 LGQTLGIAGLDNLQ
+411 LLDFAEKMGISLPQGLRAGVQAIGLSNSFL
-425 STLSLIS
+425 STFT
-432 IGSSLAGAFL
+432 GSG
-442 GGGSL
+442 L
-447 TEYLTLKEY
+447 TEYLTLNEY
-456 KSGDLKENQFDYTK
+456 GSDILKEKQFDYTK
-470 RVGEGYHFHS
+470 RVGEGYYYHS
-480 FSERK
+480 YSKRTHGDK
-485 KTGEIPFKSEI
+485 MPFEKQIREVL
-496 EPKIKELFEN
+496 EQFLPKIE
-506 NKNNQDKSWTE
+506 SRE
-517 WIFDKL
+517 WAKKFIDIFGL
-523 SLTERIQKAKQET
+523 QGQKVDQIGVDVI
-536 LMKLLEYLFY
+536 MKVINSIFY
-546 KREYHYYNH
+546 SRQYYYYNH

-561 EAKMAQQEG
+561 EAKMAQEEG

-582 TTSKRVKRQ
+582 PKRAKRQ
-591 VESKEDKK
+591 AAVLQKTTK
-599 KEKDREDIEKERNE
+599 KESEEDRNN
-613 KFDNY
+613 KFDGY
-618 LKQMSEGGKDFFEDV
+618 LKKMSEGGKEFFNDV
-633 DKAEE
+633 DEADK
-638 FKDILTN
+638 FKDTLTE
-645 VTVTETFED
+645 VTVTETFENS
-654 GVNVKDNSWQVS
+654 VSVENQSWKVSSNSNHKENVKYTNAQKNRNWFS
-666 SENNNS
+666 SE
-672 LHSNY
+672 
-677 KSVTHKAASDAS
+677 V
-689 WWSLYSNKESLT
+689 KESLT
-701 WTISKEQLKEAFEKN
+701 WTISKEQLKQAFEDGKP
-716 SSLTF
+716 LTLT
-721 KYKLQVNKQKLLD
+721 YKLKVDNNKLKKALD
-734 KNKNRTK
+734 DKRKNRPK
-741 RDTSTENKTS
+741 RSIPTENENS
-751 VTKDI
+751 VTEKI

-761 NYKINNQEV
+761 NYKINKQEV

-816 NYPTPDIPTPQLPK
+816 NYPTPQLPK

-914 TEDTQPGMS
+914 TEDTQPSVS

-938 RPDVLV
+938 RPDILV

-1022 FTIAALTII
+1022 FTIVALTII